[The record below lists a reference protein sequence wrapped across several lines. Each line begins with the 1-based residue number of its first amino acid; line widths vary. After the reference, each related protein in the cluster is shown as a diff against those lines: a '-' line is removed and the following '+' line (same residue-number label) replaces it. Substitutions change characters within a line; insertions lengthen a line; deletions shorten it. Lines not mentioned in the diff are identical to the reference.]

1 MLVDNDSSADILYY
15 PTYQQMKTDKE
26 RLLPLDMLL
35 VRFDNTKVFP
45 VGSIILPMTIRTYP
59 QQLTNEV
66 VFLVIDCLFANNA
79 VIGRPTLN
87 AWRIATS
94 TDHLLVKFPTK

>member
-1 MLVDNDSSADILYY
+1 
-15 PTYQQMKTDKE
+15 MKTDKE

-35 VRFDNTKVFP
+35 VSFDNTKVFP

-66 VFLVIDCLFANNA
+66 VFLVIDCLFAYNA

-94 TDHLLVKFPTK
+94 TYHLLVKFPTEYRIGEARETRWQPVSVM